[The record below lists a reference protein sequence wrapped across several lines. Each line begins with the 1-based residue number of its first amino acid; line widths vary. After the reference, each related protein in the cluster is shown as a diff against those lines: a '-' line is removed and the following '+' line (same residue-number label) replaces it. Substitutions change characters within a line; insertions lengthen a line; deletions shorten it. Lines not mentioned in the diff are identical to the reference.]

1 MLKSIEGLSKSE
13 IIKEYH
19 INNGKIS
26 ITYLNGVTEVFLAT
40 DDIIEAVEETMEEQ
54 CEEYIYTSTT
64 HDEYFKKYYLYY
76 VEYILLVRKAKDLNL
91 IYKPITLNDLDN
103 ITLSKLEEEVKELLN
118 LVSRI
123 NNIRRVHKP
132 ENF

>member
-1 MLKSIEGLSKSE
+1 
-13 IIKEYH
+13 
-19 INNGKIS
+19 
-26 ITYLNGVTEVFLAT
+26 
-40 DDIIEAVEETMEEQ
+40 MEEQ

-76 VEYILLVRKAKDLNL
+76 VEYVLLVRKAKDLNL

>member
-26 ITYLNGVTEVFLAT
+26 ITYLNGVSEVFLAR
-40 DDIIEAVEETMEEQ
+40 DDIIEALEETMEEQ

-76 VEYILLVRKAKDLNL
+76 VEYVLLVRKAKDLNL

-103 ITLSKLEEEVKELLN
+103 ITLSKLEEEVKELSN